1 MFLCRVHL
9 PPPDHLHTEKRC
21 VPYHRDKSYE
31 NYNLLVHNI
40 KYNDIQAR
48 TFSRVLVMPRVPM
61 MTTLSFKGTQHTPE
75 DNGTNLGGVVVR
87 TAGEQ
92 VAAGVPLDGVD
103 FIRMS

>member
-9 PPPDHLHTEKRC
+9 PPPVHFHTEKRC
-21 VPYHRDKSYE
+21 LPYHRDKKLRTLQRACTRHKVQWYTGAHVFSSSRDTAG
-31 NYNLLVHNI
+31 VDADDAAI
-40 KYNDIQAR
+40 KSIR
-48 TFSRVLVMPRVPM
+48 
-61 MTTLSFKGTQHTPE
+61 HTPE
-75 DNGTNLGGVVVR
+75 YNGTNLGGVVVR